1 MENAINLQEFL
12 SSKTILHSET
22 ASEFDD
28 ALRILIED
36 KPTADIITYNH
47 TRHFLLSSMGVLE
60 KDIDEHSFYEFTV
73 EKSCDIVD
81 NIRFETASNLTVQL
95 SYNIG
100 GINYTP
106 EELDEFVIVSS
117 QYNNLTIRI
126 TFLEEPTADDEFN
139 IISQYYFII
148 NLQYRRL
155 LETSTVIT
163 KSNIYSNGICVKNVI

>member
-12 SSKTILHSET
+12 SSKTILHSDS
-22 ASEFDD
+22 ACEFDD
-28 ALRILIED
+28 VLRIIIEN
-36 KPTADIITYNH
+36 KPTADIITYNN
-47 TRHFLLSSMGVLE
+47 TRHFLLSRMGDLE
-60 KDIDEHSFYEFTV
+60 KDIDEHYFYEFTV
-73 EKSCDIVD
+73 DNNGDIVD
-81 NIRFETASNLTVQL
+81 NIRFETASNLTVLL

-117 QYNNLTIRI
+117 QYNNLTIRV

-139 IISQYYFII
+139 IISKYYFII
-148 NLQYRRL
+148 NLQYRKL
-155 LETSTVIT
+155 LATSTVIT